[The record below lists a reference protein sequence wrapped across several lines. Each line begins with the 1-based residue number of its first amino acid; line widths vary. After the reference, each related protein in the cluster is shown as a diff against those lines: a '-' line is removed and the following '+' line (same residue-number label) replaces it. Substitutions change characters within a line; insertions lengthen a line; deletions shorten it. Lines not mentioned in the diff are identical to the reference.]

1 MCIMSCLSCLES
13 RPFWQHWKTLCL
25 VSFVAGLRW
34 FVHVHG
40 SWITLQA
47 LQQMEWTLV
56 WLQVKCLSWSSAGE
70 MDMHQSDHL
79 ECHQSL
85 KGHCFQLHHQLPPS
99 SSCCDPTGTHQEELL
114 LQAGPVLMLS
124 LLPSPVPQLFAGRV
138 LAPSQGTGKTQDRG
152 TLLFILLPA
161 SLRGREDGACGC
173 HPFLE
178 VKISLAVEHSDCY
191 KLSFICILSVCMR
204 YELYIFIE
212 VKVIKS
218 LC

>member
-70 MDMHQSDHL
+70 MDVHQSDHL
-79 ECHQSL
+79 ECHRSL
-85 KGHCFQLHHQLPPS
+85 KGHCFQLHHHLPAAVIPLGLIRRS
-99 SSCCDPTGTHQEELL
+99 CFPRLALSSCSPCSPLL
-114 LQAGPVLMLS
+114 SLSCLQAGCWHPHRGQVKPRTGGHCCLFLS
-124 LLPSPVPQLFAGRV
+124 LQVWEGGRMEPVGVTHFWRLKFH
-138 LAPSQGTGKTQDRG
+138 
-152 TLLFILLPA
+152 LL
-161 SLRGREDGACGC
+161 
-173 HPFLE
+173 
-178 VKISLAVEHSDCY
+178 
-191 KLSFICILSVCMR
+191 
-204 YELYIFIE
+204 
-212 VKVIKS
+212 
-218 LC
+218 